1 MAKVNAKKVVKRRR
15 ERKNV
20 EKGAAHIRS
29 SFNNTMVTIT
39 DLNGNALSWASSGG
53 LGFRGSKKSTP
64 FAAQMA
70 AELGLT
76 ERAVEGRLYRLRQ
89 TLRQQLG
96 GDLYD

>member
-1 MAKVNAKKVVKRRR
+1 MLFKIKRW
-15 ERKNV
+15 N
-20 EKGAAHIRS
+20 II
-29 SFNNTMVTIT
+29 NT
-39 DLNGNALSWASSGG
+39 
-53 LGFRGSKKSTP
+53 
-64 FAAQMA
+64 